1 MNKLRSYAAWIGLV
15 TASGMAMVPPVAN
28 AQDAAQFAG
37 QWGCRYSM
45 EPFSGAALDT
55 HYWEFMIALQPN
67 GSYGMEGFYYSPSL
81 GVQIP
86 VSGEGSWG
94 LTNDGPRGLAVSVEG
109 QLLRQDSGWQPF
121 QFIATPADERNLY
134 LQFRGNTH
142 FTNIT
147 CQR

>member
-1 MNKLRSYAAWIGLV
+1 MRLSTCLSGLCLAAA
-15 TASGMAMVPPVAN
+15 ASVLMSVPSAMS
-28 AQDAAQFAG
+28 QEAAQFAG

-45 EPFSGAALDT
+45 EPFSQNAMDT

-81 GVQIP
+81 GFQIP
-86 VSGEGSWG
+86 VSGHGNWG

-109 QLLRQDSGWQPF
+109 QILRQDAGWQPF
-121 QFIATPADERNLY
+121 QFLVTPADERNLY

-142 FTNIT
+142 FTNIS